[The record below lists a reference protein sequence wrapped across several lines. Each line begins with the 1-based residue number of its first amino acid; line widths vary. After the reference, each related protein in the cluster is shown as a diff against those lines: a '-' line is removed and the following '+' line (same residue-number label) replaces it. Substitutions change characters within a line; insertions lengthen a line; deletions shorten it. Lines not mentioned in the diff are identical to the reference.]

1 MSTIKNVAILGA
13 SGNFGTPITSA
24 LLAANFNLTI
34 ITRTTSTTLHPP
46 SIPTLRID
54 YTLPSLTSAFTNQD
68 AVICVVG
75 PGGISLQKTFID
87 AAVAAGVSRFII
99 DDFGWGPTTKGFA
112 EFGAIHA
119 ARREG
124 WDYAARKAQEVQGF
138 TWTGLSTGNPIDW
151 AMKKF
156 PMMGFDVQ
164 NHNAVIYDSGT
175 EPFTGTTLSGI
186 GQAVVGTLLNPS
198 ATANRFLK
206 VQSICT
212 TQNELLAAF
221 EKATGEQWK
230 VERQKSNDL
239 IQSGKEDFEIEAGMW
254 RLKLAVATLYDVGQG
269 RGMVATTREES
280 DAELLGVKDESAEE
294 IVAKLLQ

>member
-34 ITRTTSTTLHPP
+34 ITRTTSTTSHPP

-54 YTLPSLTSAFTNQD
+54 YTLSSLTTAFANQD

-99 DDFGWGPTTKGFA
+99 DDFGWGLTTKGFA
-112 EFGAIHA
+112 EFSAIHA
-119 ARREG
+119 QRREG
-124 WDYAARKAQEVQGF
+124 WDHARSEAEEVEGF

-164 NHNAVIYDSGT
+164 NHSAIIYDSGT
-175 EPFTGTTLSGI
+175 EHFTGTTLQGI

-198 ATANRFLK
+198 ATANRFLR

-230 VERQKSNDL
+230 VERQKSYDL
-239 IQSGKEDFEIEAGMW
+239 IQSGKDDFETGAGMW
-254 RLKLAVATLYDVGQG
+254 RLKLAVATLYDVGQS
-269 RGMVATTREES
+269 RGMVAATRDES